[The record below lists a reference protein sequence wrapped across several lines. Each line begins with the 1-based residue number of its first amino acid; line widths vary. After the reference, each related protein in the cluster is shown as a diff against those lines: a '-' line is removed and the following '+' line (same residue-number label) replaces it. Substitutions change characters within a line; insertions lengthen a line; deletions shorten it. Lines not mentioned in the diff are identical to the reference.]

1 MTRDAPADAEFRVS
15 GRKPALRVGIVVA
28 VALVLT
34 ACGGVVSQPDGS
46 PGDPMD
52 ADLAGSL
59 SAEDAVAAADGVNAF
74 GFDLHTAIADDG
86 DNTVTSPLSASV
98 LLAMVAAGAGGDTA
112 EEMVGLLGL
121 DGPRDTRYAALLAD
135 LVGADDVT
143 LAIANS
149 LWAAEGYPFE
159 DDYVSFV
166 QATYGATLDEVDLG
180 SQDAADSI
188 DDWVDERTEGLIDEI
203 AADLGLPN
211 PQAVLVLL
219 NTVYFLGTWTTAFD
233 ERDTREAPFALDG
246 GAEVMVP
253 TMHRSAAEVKTAFG
267 DGFQMLRLPYGDD
280 ERFGMEVLLPDEDVA
295 LDELLDD
302 LDAEVWRKAVD
313 GLETATFSEIAL
325 PRFELEWDA
334 NLDEALQSLGMV
346 SAFGG
351 GDFTPMSSADPF
363 LDTIVQKTYIRVDE
377 EGTEAAAVTGGV
389 MAESAGP
396 PPFRVDRPFAFTVS
410 DRETGAVLFL
420 GSVHDPRS

>member
-1 MTRDAPADAEFRVS
+1 M
-15 GRKPALRVGIVVA
+15 AL
-28 VALVLT
+28 ALVLVG
-34 ACGGVVSQPDGS
+34 CGGVVGQPG
-46 PGDPMD
+46 GGAGGAVD

-59 SAEDAVAAADGVNAF
+59 SAEDAATAADGVNAF
-74 GFDLHTAIADDG
+74 GFDLHAAVAEDG

-98 LLAMVAAGAGGDTA
+98 LLAMVAAGAGGDNA
-112 EEMVGLLGL
+112 EEMVDLLGL

-135 LVGADDVT
+135 LVGTDDVT

-166 QATYGATLDEVDLG
+166 QETYGATVDEVDLG
-180 SQDAADSI
+180 SQDAADAI
-188 DDWVDERTEGLIDEI
+188 DDWVGERTEGLIDEI
-203 AADLGLPN
+203 AADLGLPD

-219 NTVYFLGTWTTAFD
+219 NTVYFMGTWTTAFD
-233 ERDTREAPFALDG
+233 EDDTRETPFALAG
-246 GAEVMVP
+246 GDEVDVP
-253 TMHRSAAEVKTAFG
+253 TMHRRDAEVETSFG

-302 LDAEVWRKAVD
+302 LDADVWANAVD
-313 GLETATFSEIAL
+313 GLQPATFSEIAL

-334 NLDEALQSLGMV
+334 NLNEVLQSLGMV
-346 SAFGG
+346 SAFSG
-351 GDFTPMSSADPF
+351 GDFTPMSPADPF
-363 LDTIVQKTYIRVDE
+363 LDTVVQKTYIRVDE
-377 EGTEAAAVTGGV
+377 AGTEAAAVTGGA

-396 PPFRVDRPFAFTVS
+396 PPFRVDRSFAFTVS

-420 GSVHDPRS
+420 GSVHDPRG